1 MRNQRVNDGCV
12 TAAGAQYYFRY
23 AVRFQKRYQLK
34 DVLFI
39 GVHRLLFSVVCNG
52 QHGLQLLFRFV
63 PFVG

>member
-1 MRNQRVNDGCV
+1 MMGALRLPGTILFSLRRALSEALPVEGCS
-12 TAAGAQYYFRY
+12 
-23 AVRFQKRYQLK
+23 
-34 DVLFI
+34 FI